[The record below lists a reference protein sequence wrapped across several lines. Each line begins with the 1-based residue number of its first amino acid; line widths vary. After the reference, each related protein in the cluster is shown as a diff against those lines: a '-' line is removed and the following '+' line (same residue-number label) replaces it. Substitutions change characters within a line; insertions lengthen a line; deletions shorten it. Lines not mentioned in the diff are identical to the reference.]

1 MVRVRYAPSPTGEI
15 HIGNART
22 ALFNYLFAKHHNGTF
37 ILRLD
42 DTDEKRSTKEAID
55 SMVRD
60 ITWLG
65 LDWDEGYL
73 KGGAYGPYRQK
84 ERLSIYNHYIDVLLQ
99 ENFAYELY
107 YTDEEVEKIRED
119 YEKTLRTF
127 SYRKLKE
134 NETEGRVREFKEK
147 GINPAIV
154 FKVEEDKEIIVNDLV
169 RGNVKFNSSEFKDFV
184 IRRSNGLPVYN
195 YATVIDD
202 ALMQITHVI
211 RAEEHLSNTP
221 KQILIFEA
229 LHFPLPLFAHI
240 SLILAPDRTKLSK
253 RHGATSLGQFR
264 EMGILP
270 EALFNFLALLGWS
283 PKDNREFFTKD
294 ELINLFDLDNVNK
307 APAIFDFE
315 KLKWMNHKYIV
326 DKDARDLC
334 IDALPY
340 LKDAYGI
347 AECNEKIVSIVDA
360 VKGNMNVIP
369 DVIPYSKPFFEE
381 LVIPEGSDE
390 EQILKDRDVLKTFA
404 YVLSHIDSVQFNQE
418 AIEAFLDSLRENV
431 GVGSKKIYHPL
442 RVALYYSKN
451 GPELYKIFLV
461 LGKDEV
467 KARLTKAINLVKQLT
482 QVW

>member
-1 MVRVRYAPSPTGEI
+1 MIRVRYAPSPTGEI

-22 ALFNYLFAKHHNGTF
+22 ALFNYLFVKHHNGTF

-73 KGGAYGPYRQK
+73 KGGNFGPYRQR
-84 ERLSIYNHYIDVLLQ
+84 ERIPIYNHYIDILLQ
-99 ENFAYELY
+99 NNFAYELY

-154 FKVEEDKEIIVNDLV
+154 FKVAEDKEIIVNDLV

-229 LHFPLPLFAHI
+229 LNFPLPLFAHI

-381 LVIPEGSDE
+381 LEIPQGSDE
-390 EQILKDRDVLKTFA
+390 EKILKDRDVLKTFT
-404 YVLSHIDSVQFNQE
+404 YVLSNIGSVQFNKE

>member
-37 ILRLD
+37 VLRLD

-73 KGGAYGPYRQK
+73 KGGDYGPYRQR
-84 ERLSIYNHYIDVLLQ
+84 ERISIYNHYIDILLQ
-99 ENFAYELY
+99 TNFAYELY
-107 YTDEEVEKIRED
+107 YTDEEVDKIRED

-134 NETEGRVREFKEK
+134 NETEARVREFKEK
-147 GINPAIV
+147 NINPAIV
-154 FKVEEDKEIIVNDLV
+154 FKVEEDKDIVVNDLV

-221 KQILIFEA
+221 KQILIFQA
-229 LHFPLPLFAHI
+229 LNFPLPLFAHI

-307 APAIFDFE
+307 APAVFDFE

-326 DKDARDLC
+326 DRDAKDLC
-334 IDALPY
+334 ADALPY
-340 LKDAYGI
+340 LKDAYGVT
-347 AECNEKIVSIVDA
+347 ECNEKIVSIVDA
-360 VKGNMNVIP
+360 IKGNMNVIP
-369 DVIPYSKPFFEE
+369 DVVPYSKPFFEE
-381 LVIPEGSDE
+381 LEIPAGSDE
-390 EQILKDRDVLKTFA
+390 EKILKDRDVLKTFT
-404 YVLSHIDSVQFNQE
+404 YVLSHIDSVQFNKE
-418 AIEAFLDSLRENV
+418 AVEAFLDSLRENV

-467 KARLTKAINLVKQLT
+467 KARLTKAINLVEQLT
-482 QVW
+482 QE

>member
-37 ILRLD
+37 VLRLD

-73 KGGAYGPYRQK
+73 KGGDYGPYRQR
-84 ERLSIYNHYIDVLLQ
+84 ERISIYNHYIDILLQ
-99 ENFAYELY
+99 TNFAYELY
-107 YTDEEVEKIRED
+107 YTDEEVDQIRED

-134 NETEGRVREFKEK
+134 NETEARVREFKEK
-147 GINPAIV
+147 NINPAIV
-154 FKVEEDKEIIVNDLV
+154 FKVEEDKDIVVNDLV

-221 KQILIFEA
+221 KQILIFQA
-229 LHFPLPLFAHI
+229 LNFPLPLFAHI

-307 APAIFDFE
+307 APAVFDFE

-326 DKDARDLC
+326 DTPADKLYEVYREITPDADKFPKEKLVDFIEAMKEHFNTIKD
-334 IDALPY
+334 IDTLASTVFAPY
-340 LKDAYGI
+340 EIKEEYINKLK
-347 AECNEKIVSIVDA
+347 ELNA
-360 VKGNMNVIP
+360 VNLISEFK
-369 DVIPYSKPFFEE
+369 KRLETLEPFDKESV
-381 LVIPEGSDE
+381 LSLI
-390 EQILKDRDVLKTFA
+390 RDVGKALQIKGRNLYF
-404 YVLSHIDSVQFNQE
+404 
-418 AIEAFLDSLRENV
+418 
-431 GVGSKKIYHPL
+431 PL
-442 RVALYYSKN
+442 RLAVTMQEEGIEVHEFIYFIGKEETLNRLQK
-451 GPELYKIFLV
+451 V
-461 LGKDEV
+461 LEV
-467 KARLTKAINLVKQLT
+467 LNA
-482 QVW
+482 